1 MRPHEISLCMVRGDT
16 SKIGIC
22 LKNLETEPDAIYM
35 TVKRTIS
42 DEEPSF
48 QKSLDNGIIPDES
61 EEGKKFYIVIEPGD
75 TQNLTPAIYVYDIE
89 ITVNGD
95 TFTPITGRLVLVPD
109 VTQH

>member
-48 QKSLDNGIIPDES
+48 QKSLGNGIQQDES
-61 EEGKKFYIVIEPGD
+61 EEGRKYFIIIEPED
-75 TQNLTPAIYVYDIE
+75 TQTLTPAIYVYDIE

-95 TFTPITGRLVLVPD
+95 VFTPITGRLVLVPD